1 MIDSGVINASNK
13 NERLL
18 IDVKI
23 ISQIVALC
31 LAIAAVPT
39 SHSKTLSKI

>member
-1 MIDSGVINASNK
+1 MIDSGDINASNR

-31 LAIAAVPT
+31 LAAAVPT